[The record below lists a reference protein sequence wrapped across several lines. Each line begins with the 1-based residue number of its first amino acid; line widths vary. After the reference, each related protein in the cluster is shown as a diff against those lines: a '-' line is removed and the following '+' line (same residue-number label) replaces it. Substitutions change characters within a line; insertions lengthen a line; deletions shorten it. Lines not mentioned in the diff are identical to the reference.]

1 MSIRFQYFNKE
12 ISSPVQWFWIFYHS
26 WADKTKTIFPS
37 THLST
42 LFNRNKITN
51 LITTN
56 VHKQVYLKHKIKFC
70 IRHVHIVM
78 NGPMNFTMSI
88 CLSAHISVQLPLD
101 GFPWNLLAVAFLK
114 MWLISDKNVRQFTWR
129 PKSVLLLP
137 AT

>member
-12 ISSPVQWFWIFYHS
+12 ISSPVQWFWIFCHS
-26 WADKTKTIFPS
+26 WADKTTTIFPS

-42 LFNRNKITN
+42 LLNRNKITN
-51 LITTN
+51 LITSN
-56 VHKQVYLKHKIKFC
+56 VHKHVYLKHKIKFC

-78 NGPMNFTMSI
+78 NGSMNFTMPI

-101 GFPWNLLAVAFLK
+101 GFPWNLLAGAFMK
-114 MWLISDKNVRQFTWR
+114 MWLISDKNVRHFTWR
-129 PKSVLLLP
+129 SKYVLLLP